1 MALFLKPLK
10 HIKNNPSDGVLALF
24 IVPILIMILITILIP
39 AYGLVLVLLQLL
51 H

>member
-1 MALFLKPLK
+1 MKLSK